1 MTVDDWCALWH
12 DVAGAMAAHRKAG
25 RGHLL
30 TEDVLRFATVLALGE
45 RGVPPSALRAEVLA
59 PELKGGKVDL
69 AIETDPAAVVE
80 FKFPRDPTNSGAAD
94 TMTLGE
100 VLRDFYRL
108 ALLPT
113 SERWVVLLLDAR
125 LLRYVRAAAQ
135 RYDLGWADD
144 LGSELTLTS
153 AIDGLPKTA
162 RDALGAALPKT
173 DVTASCLVAADAG
186 PGLTLLA
193 YRLHA
198 SAARAELGTARARV
212 NGPSVNP
219 GADIEQVR
227 PAAVSRASTAR
238 SEILDAVRAVG
249 ARSGRDVFTP
259 LEVVTEM
266 RNRGSRYAETTIRTM
281 ITAHMCSNAPDNAA
295 TTYDDLERLDRGHYR
310 LRRAP

>member
-1 MTVDDWCALWH
+1 MTIDDWCALWQ
-12 DVAGAMAAHRKAG
+12 DVADAMAAHREAG

-30 TEDVLRFATVLALGE
+30 TEGVLRFATVLALGD

-69 AIETDPAAVVE
+69 AIDADPPAVVE

-108 ALLPT
+108 ALLPV

-135 RYDLGWADD
+135 RYGLGWSDD
-144 LGSELTLTS
+144 LGAELTLTS
-153 AIDGLPKTA
+153 ATDGLPKTA
-162 RDALGAALPKT
+162 RDALGAALPKM
-173 DVTASCLVAADAG
+173 DVAASCLVAADAG

-193 YRLHA
+193 YRLQA
-198 SAARAELGTARARV
+198 SSARPLVDMAGAQVTGPSATPGARV
-212 NGPSVNP
+212 
-219 GADIEQVR
+219 EEVR
-227 PAAVSRASTAR
+227 PAAVIPASTAR
-238 SEILDAVRAVG
+238 SEILEAVRAVV

-259 LEVVTEM
+259 LEIVTEM
-266 RNRGSRYAETTIRTM
+266 RKRGSRYAETTIRTM

-295 TTYDDLERLDRGHYR
+295 TTYDDLERLDRGQYR
-310 LRRAP
+310 LRPAP